1 MKEAGRTRLKSAAD
15 GVMSLRQGNPDT
27 RCREVGRPCFLDP
40 ISTPWVLALDVPIC
54 NPEIGALP
62 TGRSVRLGRKWDTPM
77 SEDGHSNA
85 ESASGLLD
93 YESAARF
100 LGVSPRLVREL
111 WQRRELTGV
120 KVGRRVRFTQADLND
135 YVTRHRVEA
144 MR

>member
-1 MKEAGRTRLKSAAD
+1 
-15 GVMSLRQGNPDT
+15 
-27 RCREVGRPCFLDP
+27 
-40 ISTPWVLALDVPIC
+40 
-54 NPEIGALP
+54 
-62 TGRSVRLGRKWDTPM
+62 M
-77 SEDGHSNA
+77 SEDGHSQA
-85 ESASGLLD
+85 EPASGLLD
-93 YESAARF
+93 YEAAAMF